1 MNWIET
7 FRVSFRSIGR
17 NKLRSFLTMLG
28 IIIGVAAVIA
38 MVSVGEGARVM
49 VEDNIKSLG
58 SNLIQVFPWSMRTRG
73 VHGGIGSRPSLTEED
88 YLAIK
93 KECPSVLAVSPMVRT
108 NAQIVYENQNWFTS
122 IQGVSPEFL
131 EIRGWELERGANFTE
146 SDVRGATKVAIL
158 GKTVV
163 KNLFGDENVD
173 PVGKVIRIKKFPFT
187 VIGVLKARGYSA
199 VGFDQDDIILC
210 PYTTVQRRLVGD
222 IMRIN
227 VIYASAVSNSAIP
240 QAQEEITQVLRRRH
254 RIQPGDEDDFSVRS
268 QMDIAS
274 AATETT
280 RIMTILLG
288 SIASISL
295 IVGGIG
301 IMNIMLVSVTERTR
315 EIGIRMAV
323 GAKGRDILL
332 QFLTEA
338 VVLSLVGGIIGIL
351 VGGVASQLISKFAGW
366 RTFVS
371 INAIF
376 LAFFFSFSV
385 GVFFGFYPARK
396 ASLLNP
402 IDALRYE

>member
-1 MNWIET
+1 MNWLET

-17 NKLRSFLTMLG
+17 NKMRSFLTMLG

-38 MVSVGEGARVM
+38 MVSVGEGARVT

-73 VHGGIGSRPSLTEED
+73 VHGGLGSRPSLTEED

-93 KECPSVLAVSPMVRT
+93 SECLSVAAVSPMVRT
-108 NAQIVYENQNWFTS
+108 NSQVVYENQNWFTS

-131 EIRGWELERGANFTE
+131 QIRGWTLEIGSNFTD

-163 KNLFGDENVD
+163 KNLFGDENAD
-173 PVGKVIRIKKFPFT
+173 PVGKVIRIRKFPFT
-187 VIGVLKARGYSA
+187 VIGVLTARGYSA
-199 VGFDQDDIILC
+199 VGFDQDDLILV
-210 PYTTVQRRLVGD
+210 PYTTVQRRLIGD
-222 IMRIN
+222 VTRIN
-227 VIYASAVSNSAIP
+227 IIFASAIEANAVQ

-254 RIQPGDEDDFSVRS
+254 RIQPGDEDDFSVRN

-274 AATETT
+274 TATETT

-323 GAKGRDILL
+323 GAKQKDILI

-338 VVLSLVGGIIGIL
+338 MALSLVGGIIGIIL
-351 VGGVASQLISKFAGW
+351 GGAASQLIARFAGW

-371 INAIF
+371 INSIF
-376 LAFFFSFSV
+376 LAFFFSASV
-385 GVFFGFYPARK
+385 GIFFGFYPARK

>member
-7 FRVSFRSIGR
+7 FRVAFRSIGR
-17 NKLRSFLTMLG
+17 HKLRAFLTMLG
-28 IIIGVAAVIA
+28 IIIGVGAVIA

-58 SNLIQVFPWSMRTRG
+58 SNLIQIFPWSMRTRG
-73 VHGGIGSRPSLTEED
+73 VHGGIGSRQSLTEED

-93 KECPSVLAVSPMVRT
+93 RECPSVSAVSPMVRT
-108 NAQIVYENQNWFTS
+108 STQVVYENQNWFTS

-131 EIRGWELERGANFTE
+131 RIRGWSLEKGSNFTD

-163 KNLFGDENVD
+163 KNLFGDENFD
-173 PVGKVIRIKKFPFT
+173 PTGKVIRIRKFPFT
-187 VIGVLKARGYSA
+187 VIGVLSARGYSA
-199 VGFDQDDIILC
+199 VGFDQDDLILA
-210 PYTTVQRRLVGD
+210 PYTTVQRRLTGD

-227 VIYASAVSNSAIP
+227 IIYASAVNSASMA
-240 QAQEEITQVLRRRH
+240 QAQEEITQLLRRRH
-254 RIQPGDEDDFSVRS
+254 KIQPGEDDDFSVRN

-323 GAKGRDILL
+323 GAKSRDILI

-338 VVLSLVGGIIGIL
+338 VVLSFVGGIIGIL
-351 VGGVASQLISKFAGW
+351 VGGVASQLIARFAGW
-366 RTFVS
+366 RTFIS
-371 INAIF
+371 INSIL
-376 LAFFFSFSV
+376 LAFLFSASV
-385 GVFFGFYPARK
+385 GIFFGFYPARK